1 MSHFTK
7 SLLDVLEETGGE
19 VKNVD
24 LIERVNFIF
33 EKNNLTQR
41 ADLYCDEEQGF
52 WLIKVTLGLLFMFL
66 RNERNQRTI
75 ATNTLHSGR

>member
-7 SLLDVLEETGGE
+7 SLLDVLEESGGE

-41 ADLYCDEEQGF
+41 AGLYCDGEQTCHF
-52 WLIKVTLGLLFMFL
+52 FKANPL
-66 RNERNQRTI
+66 N
-75 ATNTLHSGR
+75 

>member
-24 LIERVNFIF
+24 LIERVNLIF
-33 EKNNLTQR
+33 EKHNLIQR
-41 ADLYCDEEQGF
+41 VGLKKMVCLFPIA
-52 WLIKVTLGLLFMFL
+52 IKASPL
-66 RNERNQRTI
+66 
-75 ATNTLHSGR
+75 S